1 MGYMH
6 CLDWIGLEHLTVN
19 HSVEFVNQ
27 EAGVH
32 TNFIEGSWAGIKMR
46 IPIRS
51 RISNEIGEHL
61 FEFIWRRC
69 HEKDL
74 WTAFLSALSE
84 VAFD

>member
-1 MGYMH
+1 MWKGYNAIYA
-6 CLDWIGLEHLTVN
+6 LLGLEHLTVN

-61 FEFIWRRC
+61 FEFI
-69 HEKDL
+69 
-74 WTAFLSALSE
+74 
-84 VAFD
+84 